1 MTTATSQRPT
11 GGRIVV
17 LNGFPATGKLTILK
31 EAKKLLPGTTTCLVD
46 NHLLIDPVAAIIPDR
61 SPEHHELRRLV
72 RAPIF
77 QKLRQRAQAGYT
89 VLMTACLAQEV
100 EENVECFR
108 EHLAMVRGTDVPIFW
123 VTAQCDGRVLEERI
137 GSPERRGGSKTKLTD
152 VDALRRLMLRY
163 SLVLPRED
171 AVEGA
176 ANLVV
181 GTLDTSGPVQQTVD
195 RLMGIIGCP
204 LTAEEDGERPRA

>member
-1 MTTATSQRPT
+1 MITASQQST

-31 EAKKLLPGTTTCLVD
+31 EAKKLLPETTTCLMD

-89 VLMTACLAQEV
+89 ILMTACLAEEV
-100 EENVECFR
+100 KENVQCFR
-108 EHLAMVRGTDVPIFW
+108 EHLDLVRGTDVPIFW
-123 VTAQCDGRVLEERI
+123 VTAQCDGEVLEERI
-137 GSPERRGGSKTKLTD
+137 SSPERCRGTKTKLTD
-152 VDALRRLMLRY
+152 VHALRDLLLSY
-163 SLVLPRED
+163 TLVVPRED
-171 AVEGA
+171 VVVGA
-176 ANLVV
+176 AHLVVATLDANGPVQRLSLVV
-181 GTLDTSGPVQQTVD
+181 GG
-195 RLMGIIGCP
+195 R
-204 LTAEEDGERPRA
+204 